1 MVINM
6 LTADY
11 EKAYISS
18 FVKIF
23 AVLKEEYD
31 VLVKNGEC
39 ENYEIEIKNI
49 NKEEIKDYLSI
60 CFQKQNGALTII
72 VDKKIDKETTE
83 KVVKDISL
91 ALNEKPLASY
101 NFKDLNEFIIYQFE
115 YVKENKIIDNKK
127 ILEDLTKLGE
137 IENLNYNINN
147 ISYYY

>member
-1 MVINM
+1 M

-72 VDKKIDKETTE
+72 ADKKIDEQIIK
-83 KVVKDISL
+83 KLVKDISL
-91 ALNEKPLASY
+91 ALNEEPLASY
-101 NFKDLNEFIIYQFE
+101 NFKDLNGFIIYHFE
-115 YVKENKIIDNKK
+115 YVKENKIIDNTK
-127 ILEDLTKLGE
+127 ILEDLKKLGK
-137 IENLNYNINN
+137 IENLDYSIKF
-147 ISYYY
+147 IPYTY